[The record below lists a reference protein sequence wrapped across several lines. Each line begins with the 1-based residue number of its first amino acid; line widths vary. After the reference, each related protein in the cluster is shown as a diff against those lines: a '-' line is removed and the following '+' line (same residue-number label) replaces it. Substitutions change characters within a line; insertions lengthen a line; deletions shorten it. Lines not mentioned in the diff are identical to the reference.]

1 MKKIL
6 FILIIGLL
14 CGRAFAE
21 AKRFTIPLEGSPS
34 QGPQDALVTIVEFID
49 YQ

>member
-6 FILIIGLL
+6 LVLIMGLL
-14 CGRAFAE
+14 FGQASAE
-21 AKRFTIPLEGSPS
+21 TKRFTIPVEDSPS